1 MTTKKEILD
10 CVKSI
15 AEYQDLIATKQ
26 NTERKAEALTTQRLL
41 AEIFRELQSIKSILE
56 DAAKEPEIV
65 QVQDDKPLADIF
77 EDMDKTIK
85 ESTLFDTL
93 PKRRSRESVRWEA
106 AERNLI
112 SLDGL
117 RMRYKVSKATI
128 DAAVAYLGLKLQE
141 IEGSQ
146 AKYIDRAKISEISDY
161 LNKA

>member
-10 CVKSI
+10 CIKSI
-15 AEYQDLIATKQ
+15 AEHQDLIAKNQ
-26 NTERKAEALTTQRLL
+26 NTERKAEAITTQRLL
-41 AEIFRELQSIKSILE
+41 AEIFRELQSIKGILE
-56 DAAKEPEIV
+56 DAAKEPEKPV
-65 QVQDDKPLADIF
+65 KDDKPLADIF
-77 EDMDKTIK
+77 EDMNKTIK

-128 DAAVAYLGLKLQE
+128 ESAVAYLGLKLHE